1 MSQDERAPKYSDL
14 FASNHD
20 HPSDCAYCPICAT
33 ISVVRSTR
41 PEVLEHVAAAAKE
54 LITAFSLMLEEA
66 GQVAAAAEAAARA
79 SSAREPAGDEPK
91 IRRIDIG

>member
-1 MSQDERAPKYSDL
+1 
-14 FASNHD
+14 
-20 HPSDCAYCPICAT
+20 
-33 ISVVRSTR
+33 
-41 PEVLEHVAAAAKE
+41 VLEHVAAAAKE

-79 SSAREPAGDEPK
+79 SAAREPAGDEPK